1 MNAITLAQP
10 RAVVHRT
17 RGNAH
22 GPITRLLSP
31 GRLGRKLKPFV
42 FLDWFDLDLS
52 GGHQG
57 FGLHPHSGI
66 ATFTWLIE
74 GEAAYEDTTG
84 ARGVLPA
91 GGVEWMRAGKGVWHA
106 SEPTPASRRMAGFQL
121 WLALPAELELAPAE
135 SVYLAPERIPQA
147 GPAKVLLG
155 EYGGGTSP
163 VPSPAGVSYLAVSLK
178 DGERWTFEP
187 PAGHEVAW
195 TALNAGALRV
205 AGEAAPLTAGELAA
219 FAESGEPIEFIADGD
234 AAFVLGSSPR
244 HPHELAT
251 GYYSV
256 HTSPEALAA
265 GEAEIARIGELLRE
279 LGRLQA

>member
-91 GGVEWMRAGKGVWHA
+91 
-106 SEPTPASRRMAGFQL
+106 
-121 WLALPAELELAPAE
+121 ELELAPAE

-155 EYGGGTSP
+155 EYGGGKSP

-265 GEAEIARIGELLRE
+265 GEAEIARIGERLRE

>member
-1 MNAITLAQP
+1 MNAATLASP
-10 RAVVHRT
+10 RAIVHRT
-17 RGNAH
+17 RGAAH

-31 GRLGRKLKPFV
+31 GRMGRQLKPFV
-42 FLDWFDLDLS
+42 FLDWFDMDLS
-52 GGHQG
+52 DGQQG

-66 ATFTWLIE
+66 ATFTWLIA

-84 ARGVLPA
+84 ARGLLPA

-106 SEPTPASRRMAGFQL
+106 SEPAPGSRRMAGFQL

-135 SVYLAPERIPQA
+135 SVYLAPERIPQI

-155 EYGGGTSP
+155 EYAGARSP
-163 VPSPAGVSYLAVSLK
+163 IPSPEGVSYLAVSLK
-178 DGERWTFEP
+178 DGERWTFVP

-195 TALNAGALRV
+195 VALNAGALNA
-205 AGEAAPLTAGELAA
+205 AGEARPLEAGEMAA
-219 FAESGEPIEFIADGD
+219 FAESGEAVSFTAVGD

-244 HPHELAT
+244 HLHELAT

-256 HTSPEALAA
+256 HTSAEALAA
-265 GEAEIARIGELLRE
+265 GEAEIARLGEALRAR
-279 LGRLQA
+279 GRL